1 MNFSGQV
8 NIDLTLNNVKIT
20 VNGQEKIA
28 DVKISGPVQVTVHND
43 GTSTMDSTDDDGTI
57 DATATTDRESLA
69 AA

>member
-1 MNFSGQV
+1 V

-28 DVKISGPVQVTVHND
+28 DVKISGPVQVTVHDD
-43 GTSTMDSTDDDGTI
+43 GTSTMGSTDGDTI